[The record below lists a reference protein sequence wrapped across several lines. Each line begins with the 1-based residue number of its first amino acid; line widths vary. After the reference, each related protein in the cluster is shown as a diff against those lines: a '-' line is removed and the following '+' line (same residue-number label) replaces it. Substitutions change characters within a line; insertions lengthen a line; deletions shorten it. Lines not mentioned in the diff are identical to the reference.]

1 MSAKFTREDLV
12 SLACDGQE
20 IIIARNLPAT
30 AIDHINR
37 FPTREERQF
46 ALRCFWIPYELVGVC
61 EKDFRSP
68 KGRAGKIWQ
77 FAPLIAHGR
86 MLREMCAWGHDPRV
100 SWWHPRMAAKA
111 CQWWMESYDSY
122 LRAIDAA
129 YCHWMKHK
137 CPDCSHEHPEL
148 AAASRYG
155 FIQRID
161 VEGLSGKCVS
171 GVLTRMKEQEKI
183 GSRAS
188 EFFHKNAN
196 PKGIVEPRWNYPDID
211 LWLIEIWPLVEQYGW
226 TYKEVCDL
234 AFNKF
239 GGDNTM
245 VNVSVLNDPEALKE
259 RCQNVLGLQLSPL
272 AQQRRGRPKKGA
284 DNAIGLV
291 GFGEKVYAQ
300 IAKHAESPDPEISS
314 RGAAAYQRLAEM
326 AVNIDPF
333 TRLLVGSSKEK
344 NPLALPNRKMGG
356 KKTAPPP
363 PFFVSPSS

>member
-20 IIIARNLPAT
+20 QIIARNVPDA
-30 AIDHINR
+30 AIEHISL

-46 ALRCFWIPYELVGVC
+46 ALRCFWIPYEMVGIC
-61 EKDFRSP
+61 QKQFLSP

-77 FAPLIAHGR
+77 FAVLIAHGR
-86 MLREMCAWGHDPRV
+86 MLQEMCAWGHDPRV

-137 CPDCSHEHPEL
+137 CPDCSHEQPEL

-155 FIQRID
+155 FIQRVD
-161 VEGLSGKCVS
+161 VEGLPANCVS

-211 LWLIEIWPLVEQYGW
+211 LWLIEIWPLVKQYGW

-239 GGDNTM
+239 GGDDTM
-245 VNVSVLNDPEALKE
+245 VHVSVVNDSKALKE
-259 RCQNVLGLQLSPL
+259 RCQKELGLRLSPL
-272 AQQRRGRPKKGA
+272 AQQRKGRPKKCDDATG
-284 DNAIGLV
+284 ITR
-291 GFGEKVYAQ
+291 FGGEVYEKVAEH
-300 IAKHAESPDPEISS
+300 AKSPDPEVSS
-314 RGAAAYQRLAEM
+314 RGPAAFRRLAEM
-326 AVNIDPF
+326 AINIEPF
-333 TRLLVGSSKEK
+333 TRLLNGSSKEK
-344 NPLALPNRKMGG
+344 SPVACPNLKMGD
-356 KKTAPPP
+356 KKTTSPP
-363 PFFVSPSS
+363 PFFVAPSS